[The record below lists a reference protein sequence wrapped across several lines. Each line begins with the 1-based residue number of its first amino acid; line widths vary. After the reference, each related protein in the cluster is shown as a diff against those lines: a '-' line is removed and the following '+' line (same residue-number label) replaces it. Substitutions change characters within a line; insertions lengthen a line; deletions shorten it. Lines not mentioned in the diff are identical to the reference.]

1 MAFWR
6 FDGSLFGDRSC
17 TINKG
22 GNMTKGK
29 TTNKIKDQK
38 DGDYTNTCRQVRSRC
53 LPSPG
58 GGCYKLYICETR
70 DDIEVML
77 HCGYEAHDMK
87 YLKPLWVM

>member
-58 GGCYKLYICETR
+58 VDVTSFIFMKPET
-70 DDIEVML
+70 I
-77 HCGYEAHDMK
+77 
-87 YLKPLWVM
+87 LK